1 MAIVTCIDIR
11 WYTDIFAYLCSC
23 TSRDVGGSQ
32 PAPTPGNHRVLC
44 RNCATET
51 RPHWNTRPLG
61 LCFLCRCPWDDITL
75 VSDHDINIWR
85 WECGRT
91 PNRFWHHELA
101 ACSCATFWSDTL
113 KIFEMLESYPP
124 GAAWSCYLDTDLG
137 STDKLKYRWKLK
149 IFQWVP
155 QFRNLSE
162 VVVWQGGLL
171 AFNRLAMQR
180 CQL

>member
-101 ACSCATFWSDTL
+101 ACATSWSDTL
-113 KIFEMLESYPP
+113 KIWRCWSPILPELLE
-124 GAAWSCYLDTDLG
+124 AAIWIQISEALTSR
-137 STDKLKYRWKLK
+137 STASPK

-155 QFRNLSE
+155 QTKPIWFGKVACWHSR
-162 VVVWQGGLL
+162 G
-171 AFNRLAMQR
+171 
-180 CQL
+180 